1 MAMEHPWPEIIR
13 NTSNNKI
20 STQNTIYD
28 IYFLDQFMHQKEEN
42 KINELR
48 SFAKALEL
56 EHKKQN
62 FK

>member
-1 MAMEHPWPEIIR
+1 
-13 NTSNNKI
+13 
-20 STQNTIYD
+20 
-28 IYFLDQFMHQKEEN
+28 MHQKEEN

-48 SFAKALEL
+48 SFAKGLEL